1 MSEVN
6 PVVWA
11 VIAYVSGALLRVFW
25 PYVLAYLQE
34 GAKFDV
40 RYVIGQAVTA
50 LIGLIPILAAQ
61 EFLEQLS
68 ALGWLA
74 AFGMGFGFAA
84 IGREAQK
91 SVGMAGRKA
100 TPQ

>member
-1 MSEVN
+1 MSEID

-11 VIAYVSGALLRVFW
+11 VIAYVLGAMLRL
-25 PYVLAYLQE
+25 LAYLQE
-34 GAKFDV
+34 GVAFDW

-84 IGREAQK
+84 MGREAQK

>member
-1 MSEVN
+1 MTEID

-11 VIAYVSGALLRVFW
+11 VIAYVLGVLLRVFW
-25 PYVLAYLQE
+25 PYLLAYLQE
-34 GAKFDV
+34 GATFDA

-61 EFLEQLS
+61 DFLEQLS

-91 SVGMAGRKA
+91 SVGMAAKKS

>member
-1 MSEVN
+1 MSEID

-11 VIAYVSGALLRVFW
+11 VIAYVLGAMLRVFW
-25 PYVLAYLQE
+25 PYLLAYLQE
-34 GAKFDV
+34 GVAFDW

-100 TPQ
+100 APQ